1 MSQNNYTKLTFIFYT
16 TKKIPES
23 SSQQQTMS
31 SSREE
36 EFTTTATTTT
46 LTKEQAQQISTSAT
60 LASAHQAISS
70 TVNSITQ
77 KNQQQSKP
85 DDFENL
91 NRAVQ
96 ILGKAKQLDDI
107 KRYDEALKMYRQGI
121 DMLLEELI
129 IRPGTEQSR
138 TYLRNKCNDFMNRI
152 DQLKLIIQ
160 IEKTNKEIA
169 AKKEAAGLKQ

>member
-1 MSQNNYTKLTFIFYT
+1 LSVQQSESISVSEAKQTASESTKI
-16 TKKIPES
+16 EQAS
-23 SSQQQTMS
+23 SSS
-31 SSREE
+31 SSSKVEE
-36 EFTTTATTTT
+36 AVTVSTSEST
-46 LTKEQAQQISTSAT
+46 LSQAQLQHIQTSAH
-60 LASAHQAISS
+60 LASS
-70 TVNSITQ
+70 VNAVANSVASIQ
-77 KNQQQSKP
+77 KANQQ

-107 KRYDEALKMYRQGI
+107 KRYDEALKLYRQGI

-152 DQLKLIIQ
+152 DQLKLLIQ
-160 IEKTNKEIA
+160 IENTNKELASKQEEIK
-169 AKKEAAGLKQ
+169 AKGL

>member
-1 MSQNNYTKLTFIFYT
+1 MSAA
-16 TKKIPES
+16 S
-23 SSQQQTMS
+23 SSNLIAS
-31 SSREE
+31 SVSAIAQSVSAI
-36 EFTTTATTTT
+36 TA
-46 LTKEQAQQISTSAT
+46 S
-60 LASAHQAISS
+60 
-70 TVNSITQ
+70 N
-77 KNQQQSKP
+77 QSKA

-96 ILGKAKQLDDI
+96 ILGKAKQLDDL

-152 DQLKLIIQ
+152 DQIKIIIQ
-160 IEKTNKEIA
+160 IENATKQLQENQSQIA
-169 AKKEAAGLKQ
+169 NN

>member
-1 MSQNNYTKLTFIFYT
+1 MNQKNFNKLTFIFYT
-16 TKKIPES
+16 KNNFSES
-23 SSQQQTMS
+23 SSTKQAMS
-31 SSREE
+31 SSKEE
-36 EFTTTATTTT
+36 VVTASSTSV
-46 LTKEQAQQISTSAT
+46 LTKEQAQQISTSAA
-60 LASAHQAISS
+60 LASAHQAISN

-77 KNQQQSKP
+77 KNNQQSKP

-107 KRYDEALKMYRQGI
+107 KRYDEALKLYRQGI

-169 AKKEAAGLKQ
+169 AKKEAAAGLKQ

>member
-1 MSQNNYTKLTFIFYT
+1 MTNIEQTASSITKSSEDEVTSST
-16 TKKIPES
+16 TS
-23 SSQQQTMS
+23 SSLS
-31 SSREE
+31 H
-36 EFTTTATTTT
+36 
-46 LTKEQAQQISTSAT
+46 EQVQHIATSAK
-60 LASAHQAISS
+60 LASSVNAIA
-70 TVNSITQ
+70 NSVSAIT
-77 KNQQQSKP
+77 KVNQQQPKP

-96 ILGKAKQLDDI
+96 ILGRAKQLDDI

-152 DQLKLIIQ
+152 DQLKLLIQ
-160 IEKTNKEIA
+160 IEKTNKELA
-169 AKKEAAGLKQ
+169 SKKEAAAAAQVEDTPKS